1 MTPRFSDNLRN
12 PSGKTSSMSERTA
25 PKDLAGGLVVLA
37 IAILYYL
44 GIGDIA
50 ESSLADD
57 VGAGGL
63 PRILAFVLAGF
74 GVVLVARAII
84 EGALA
89 RAPRP
94 VVATAP
100 LGDDDPIAPLPR
112 ALGFLGF
119 GAAYVVLV
127 PIIGYLPAIALL
139 IGAIALFEG
148 AAANWKTALIAV
160 GGAVG
165 YWAIFVKLLGVHQP
179 SGWFF

>member
-1 MTPRFSDNLRN
+1 M
-12 PSGKTSSMSERTA
+12 SGRTA
-25 PKDLAGGLVVLA
+25 QKDLAGGLIVLA

-63 PRILAFVLAGF
+63 PRILAFALAGF
-74 GVVLVARAII
+74 GAVLVARAII

-89 RAPRP
+89 RTPKPAAIVTQP
-94 VVATAP
+94 
-100 LGDDDPIAPLPR
+100 GDDDPIAPLPR

-127 PIIGYLPAIALL
+127 PIIGYLPAMALL

-148 AAANWKTALIAV
+148 AAANWKTALIAM